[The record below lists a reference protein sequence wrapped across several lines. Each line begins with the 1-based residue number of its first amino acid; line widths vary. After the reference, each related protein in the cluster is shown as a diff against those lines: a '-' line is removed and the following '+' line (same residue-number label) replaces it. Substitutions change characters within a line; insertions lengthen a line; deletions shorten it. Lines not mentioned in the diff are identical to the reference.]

1 MYTKENAKLFH
12 KMPER
17 FKVTKA
23 EVPDA
28 EAVSDQLL
36 PNYEEAT
43 SNNQQKGK
51 YEHFY

>member
-1 MYTKENAKLFH
+1 
-12 KMPER
+12 MPER

-23 EVPDA
+23 EVPDV

-43 SNNQQKGK
+43 NNQHKGK
-51 YEHFY
+51 Y